1 MSIVFIHLTF
11 TRLSVPAGCF
21 ITFSEYVKLC
31 VKRLSGFV
39 IPHVKMLGGCGGG
52 GDILESPCPF
62 VRLFVYLFAGL
73 CPEDDF

>member
-21 ITFSEYVKLC
+21 VTFSKYVKLC

-39 IPHVKMLGGCGGG
+39 IPHVKMLGGGWGGG
-52 GDILESPCPF
+52 GGYTRIAVSFCPSF
-62 VRLFVYLFAGL
+62 RVSVCRAMARR
-73 CPEDDF
+73 